1 MAEKKDDKEEK
12 WNPTQ
17 ALPDEEDE
25 NEAKREAARRSRVDY
40 LKAELD
46 KRRTNPDK
54 KDKKSSI
61 W

>member
-1 MAEKKDDKEEK
+1 MAKDDPPKEVE

-25 NEAKREAARRSRVDY
+25 TEAKREAARRARVDY
-40 LKAELD
+40 LKQTLD
-46 KRRTNPDK
+46 KRRPK
-54 KDKKSSI
+54 EEEKPKKKSI

>member
-1 MAEKKDDKEEK
+1 MAEKKEDKEEK

-17 ALPDEEDE
+17 ALPDEDDE
-25 NEAKREAARRSRVDY
+25 LEAKKEAARRSRVDY

-46 KRRTNPDK
+46 KRRTGKDDK
-54 KDKKSSI
+54 PKKSSI